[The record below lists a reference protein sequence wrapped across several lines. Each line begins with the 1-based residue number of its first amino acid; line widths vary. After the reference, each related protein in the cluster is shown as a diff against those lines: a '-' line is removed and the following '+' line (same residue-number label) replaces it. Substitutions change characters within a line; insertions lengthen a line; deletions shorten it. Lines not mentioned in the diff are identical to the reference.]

1 MPLAPSIKSP
11 PTLPAQLVRTAR
23 QRQARGDKEKSR
35 MRLRDRFQKLA
46 SEDKPAGPA
55 GPGEP
60 SPGCDSSLAEAEELL
75 KAGDDA
81 IRQAL
86 SGNSAEFLS
95 ASRQAG
101 GQ

>member
-1 MPLAPSIKSP
+1 
-11 PTLPAQLVRTAR
+11 
-23 QRQARGDKEKSR
+23 
-35 MRLRDRFQKLA
+35 MRFRDRFHTLA
-46 SEDKPAGPA
+46 DTGKPAGSADPAGPA
-55 GPGEP
+55 SEP
-60 SPGCDSSLAEAEELL
+60 DSSLAMAEELL

-81 IRQAL
+81 IRKAL